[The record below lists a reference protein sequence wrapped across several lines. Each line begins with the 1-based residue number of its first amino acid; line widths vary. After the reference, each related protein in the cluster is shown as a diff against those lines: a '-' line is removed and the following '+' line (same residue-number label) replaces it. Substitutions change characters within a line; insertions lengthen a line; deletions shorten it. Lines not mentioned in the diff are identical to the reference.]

1 MYVIL
6 PSRSRKQL
14 ARWLPALEG
23 PGLAIPAPGAREYG
37 NAVTPVLVEKVPGL
51 TVKSAGRQPVSK
63 PPVCGVGAPVGR
75 VPAAGQ
81 ALLTISSE
89 FKGRLSTR
97 KEITWP

>member
-1 MYVIL
+1 VYVIL

-14 ARWLPALEG
+14 ARWLLALEG

-63 PPVCGVGAPVGR
+63 PPVCDVVAPVGVV
-75 VPAAGQ
+75 VPATQ
-81 ALLTISSE
+81 APLTISSE
-89 FKGRLSTR
+89 RSGA
-97 KEITWP
+97 E

>member
-14 ARWLPALEG
+14 ARWLLALEG
-23 PGLAIPAPGAREYG
+23 PGLAIPAPGVREYG

-63 PPVCGVGAPVGR
+63 PPVCGIEAPVGVV
-75 VPAAGQ
+75 VPATQ
-81 ALLTISSE
+81 APLTISSE
-89 FKGRLSTR
+89 RSR
-97 KEITWP
+97 AE